1 MGFALDLGELMQ
13 RAGLSAPAPE
23 STPAPASRDPAPP
36 ASPANRL
43 IPAPDVSHLATLAG
57 VAAPVDAMPE
67 QVTRDH
73 RPDLV
78 AAAWTDDD
86 ITRFLD
92 RRTRLMRWGWA
103 EPDAEKLAERLAR
116 RDRERDDRVSCTDCR
131 HYRPGRCGNHLR
143 AGLHAA
149 DLSRDLAGLLQRC
162 HGHSPRSS
170 T

>member
-103 EPDAEKLAERLAR
+103 EPEAEKLADRLVR
-116 RDRERDDRVSCTDCR
+116 RDREHDERVSCTDCQ
-131 HYRPGRCGNHLR
+131 HYRPGRCDNYRR
-143 AGLHAA
+143 AGLNVA
-149 DLSRDLAGLLQRC
+149 DVGRDLAAMLQRC
-162 HGHSPRSS
+162 AGFDPR
-170 T
+170 TTP